1 MTRNKMP
8 VEKCMKIVE
17 DIINENISIYNAA
30 KNNEVSSVE
39 GLKLFS
45 KRTKYSSEL
54 KAIALENV
62 LERIFYRINL

>member
-30 KNNEVSSVE
+30 KNNEVSSV
-39 GLKLFS
+39 
-45 KRTKYSSEL
+45 T
-54 KAIALENV
+54 
-62 LERIFYRINL
+62 